1 MNFDITFCSKN
12 NCPNRECERNQVNL
26 NELDYKINH
35 KWTGSLG
42 IITEIKDCKENGT
55 RYMVGL
61 PSPEGTAYIF
71 VMSTE
76 NAIEK
81 IGKAILIPS

>member
-35 KWTGSLG
+35 IWVGNF
-42 IITEIKDCKENGT
+42 IDCEHWKKVEEEN
-55 RYMVGL
+55 
-61 PSPEGTAYIF
+61 E
-71 VMSTE
+71 
-76 NAIEK
+76 
-81 IGKAILIPS
+81 